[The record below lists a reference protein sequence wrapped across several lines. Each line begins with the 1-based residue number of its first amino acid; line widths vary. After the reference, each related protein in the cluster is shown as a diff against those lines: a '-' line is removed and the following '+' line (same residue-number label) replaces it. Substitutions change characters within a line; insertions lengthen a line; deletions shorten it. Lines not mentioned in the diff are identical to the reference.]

1 MSKKR
6 FGAAMR
12 AGLKSGKLAAAVAT
26 IPDEPASA
34 APPPKKA
41 SPKSKRR
48 FGAAMRA
55 GLKSGKLAAAVAT
68 IPDEPASSPP
78 KKASPLSKRR
88 FGAAMRAGLRSGKL
102 AAAVATIPDDEEKT
116 PDVRPDLRDP
126 RATALRAHQFCAR
139 STTRKE
145 MRRARLTHARHL
157 ERLRALRR
165 AKLIWLHENDGRQ
178 LRATLDSVER
188 VIRVPLSRQLI
199 YRIAYSHLSD
209 VAVTATLAE
218 EGDVVT
224 SIEGRDARKVRFPM
238 QAGEEGVE
246 LRLVKQPSSHLQ
258 SVEPQLSPQLSLAA
272 ALNLESFGVFFGGS
286 ASSAASGATSAEGN
300 DGEGGGET
308 EIEEGGGSTSS
319 KAAAREHNAWRC
331 GVTSVEEVDA
341 PHPQYLAAG
350 YPIALLSAEMELAE
364 RAYSS
369 SQPLDVAEWGLKEK
383 VKVASSSSEDEAGQE
398 AAAQGSSN
406 SNDGG
411 SGGVAAA
418 ATAAATSGTAVGSE
432 EQAAASLHRSPRD
445 YEQSFLFNIEKEP
458 SWRFLAHMV
467 PPHGRGTSLATLF
480 GTQAL
485 HAINSTMR
493 TDGMDG
499 GVVEQ
504 RLAQAP
510 RPAGI
515 VLKRMRGLRL
525 QLLGDVGER
534 ATRDGDVLIGASI
547 VPQEAAWSARRSPVL
562 CEQVPLERLA
572 GEAWRLPQFA
582 ASGREVDPVSVELH
596 FMRTHGNGA
605 ARRNALWVALRL
617 QLRYH
622 AQLKQALRR
631 WRRLCLVNL
640 VVVPSDC
647 EARAL
652 ASETRARLSL
662 DELSALCDD
671 APYALAMRGDSG
683 AGASFFAGGGAAAH
697 SAVSIERLEKEKMVA
712 EYGADVLELLA
723 AYRMR
728 AGAAPHLTMDVNA
741 AVENLPVKRGA
752 GFWRFTP

>member
-1 MSKKR
+1 
-6 FGAAMR
+6 
-12 AGLKSGKLAAAVAT
+12 
-26 IPDEPASA
+26 
-34 APPPKKA
+34 
-41 SPKSKRR
+41 
-48 FGAAMRA
+48 
-55 GLKSGKLAAAVAT
+55 
-68 IPDEPASSPP
+68 
-78 KKASPLSKRR
+78 
-88 FGAAMRAGLRSGKL
+88 
-102 AAAVATIPDDEEKT
+102 
-116 PDVRPDLRDP
+116 
-126 RATALRAHQFCAR
+126 
-139 STTRKE
+139 
-145 MRRARLTHARHL
+145 
-157 ERLRALRR
+157 
-165 AKLIWLHENDGRQ
+165 
-178 LRATLDSVER
+178 
-188 VIRVPLSRQLI
+188 
-199 YRIAYSHLSD
+199 
-209 VAVTATLAE
+209 
-218 EGDVVT
+218 
-224 SIEGRDARKVRFPM
+224 
-238 QAGEEGVE
+238 
-246 LRLVKQPSSHLQ
+246 
-258 SVEPQLSPQLSLAA
+258 
-272 ALNLESFGVFFGGS
+272 
-286 ASSAASGATSAEGN
+286 
-300 DGEGGGET
+300 
-308 EIEEGGGSTSS
+308 
-319 KAAAREHNAWRC
+319 
-331 GVTSVEEVDA
+331 VDA

-432 EQAAASLHRSPRD
+432 EQAAVSLHRSPRD